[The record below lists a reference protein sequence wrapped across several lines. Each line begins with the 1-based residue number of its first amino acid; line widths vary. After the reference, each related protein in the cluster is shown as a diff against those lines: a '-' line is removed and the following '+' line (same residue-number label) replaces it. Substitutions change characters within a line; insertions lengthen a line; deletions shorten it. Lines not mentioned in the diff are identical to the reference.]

1 MLRQFTFIITL
12 LEEDKFVK
20 ITNQILN
27 TQRLPS
33 CCDANV

>member
-27 TQRLPS
+27 TQRLLS